1 MHAPPKAADV
11 PVIQASQLTEA
22 DGFIFGVP
30 TRFGMLPAQVKAFF
44 DSCGQLWMKGALANK
59 FVATFFSTASIGSGQ
74 ESTAL
79 SMIPF
84 FAHMGLIYVPMGGK
98 SAYLGNI
105 RY

>member
-1 MHAPPKAADV
+1 V
-11 PVIQASQLTEA
+11 
-22 DGFIFGVP
+22 G
-30 TRFGMLPAQVKAFF
+30 
-44 DSCGQLWMKGALANK
+44 
-59 FVATFFSTASIGSGQ
+59 TFFSTASIGSGQ

-105 RY
+105 RFILY